1 MNAPDPIWT
10 IHATLSAKG
19 FTYIGP
25 PATYQGPIKVH
36 GKTVTIEAAFS
47 DPSFA
52 TLPVVR
58 LVEGAALGDRQIA
71 HLLVGGGICYTDE
84 GGLVL
89 DLYDP
94 GGAALRVLDEAA
106 KALERSFGASS
117 SLEFDNELAAYWR
130 GRYFYSALSLPS
142 SPAIV
147 VADIVK
153 LGTGKPSGLVLVAR
167 GAWQAKGNTREQAT
181 VLVFDRPLR
190 HADGFPPERLDQAI
204 AYIAGQE
211 NPPTGWQAAVLDAS
225 ARLEDILLAAPNAI
239 VGWRSRLEGTLALIH
254 AKPKGFRPNFLR
266 ATLASRTKEVM
277 LQHES
282 ATEADLRFCVGRN
295 LDGRTGLIGK
305 RVALIGCGTI
315 GGYLAHLLV
324 QNGAGCDAPLTL
336 YDPDTLKP
344 GNLGRHVLGFGDL
357 SRPKAEALAAFVQ
370 GFHPDVD
377 VTYRQGN
384 ALADWDAL
392 ARCDLVIDATGDANV
407 STALNGLYLRARRD
421 GQQLA
426 LLHAWVFGNGVAGQS
441 FLNLGDEL
449 ACYRCLRAG
458 FGGQWRYNPMRDP
471 DAEVRRATAHCGE
484 GGYVP
489 FPSDAPVAAAAVA
502 VRAAVDWAGGEP
514 GHRLRTTIVDPV
526 HGRDRLAWVSP
537 TPLAQCAACSA

>member
-10 IHATLSAKG
+10 IHATLTAKG

-36 GKTVTIEAAFS
+36 GKMVTVEAAFT

-58 LVEGAALGDRQIA
+58 LVEGSALGDRQIA
-71 HLLVGGGICYTDE
+71 HLLIGGGICYTDE

-106 KALERSFGASS
+106 KALERSFGAGSS
-117 SLEFDNELAAYWR
+117 HEFDNELAAYWR

-153 LGTGKPSGLVLVAR
+153 LGTGKPLGLVLVAR

-204 AYIAGQE
+204 AYITGQE
-211 NPPTGWQAAVLDAS
+211 NPPPGWQAAVLDAS

-266 ATLASRTKEVM
+266 TTLASRTKEVM
-277 LQHES
+277 LKHES

-357 SRPKAEALAAFVQ
+357 ARPKAEALAAFVQ

-377 VTYRQGN
+377 VTHRQGN

-407 STALNGLYLRARRD
+407 STALNDLYLRARRD

-426 LLHAWVFGNGVAGQS
+426 LLHAWVFGNGVAAQS

-471 DAEVRRATAHCGE
+471 DAEVRRAPAHCGE

-489 FPSDAPVAAAAVA
+489 FPSDAPVAAAALA

-537 TPLAQCAACSA
+537 TPLAQCAACSG